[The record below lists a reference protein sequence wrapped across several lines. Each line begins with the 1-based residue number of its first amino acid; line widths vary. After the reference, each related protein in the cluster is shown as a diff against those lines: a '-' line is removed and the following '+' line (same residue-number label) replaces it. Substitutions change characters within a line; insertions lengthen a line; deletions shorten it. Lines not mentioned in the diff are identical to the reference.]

1 MWPRREAGLQEAGL
15 DHVPRCHPGIGGGHR
30 APFRPQGVTV
40 SPSVQARLAMQQPA
54 AIVLGNYIAHE
65 TLRDLPPD
73 VVGMA
78 NDCLLDS
85 LGCLLGGYSLPI
97 AGILDRFLGD
107 AGPSGDVPIAGSNS
121 RTDPGTAAFVQACL
135 INALDFDDIYRKG
148 HPGATVVAAALSVA
162 ARANSCGADVLEA
175 MVVGYE
181 VGGRVA
187 MSLSHT
193 HPRKTVHGHGT
204 WQVFGATATAA
215 KLLKLGARQSAHAI
229 AIAAANAPVA
239 SVMKT
244 VYGSEPTMAKNNF
257 GVAAQTGVNAA
268 FLARNG
274 FEGPLDIFEGE
285 TGFWRMAG
293 ADACDFERLT
303 AGLGRIYEIRE
314 VGFKPYSCCRILQ
327 SSIQASLK
335 AFANAG
341 VDPKDSF
348 HDRLV
353 ITAPPIVCEP
363 PFNNPAPA
371 DIWAVQFSAA
381 YAVAMALLGVEPGP
395 DWFSQE
401 QIRND
406 KAARL
411 VARIELRSDVGRA
424 APNSHHV
431 ACAHLS
437 LKDGRVFD
445 AEVKI
450 AVGEAANPL
459 PRSFLEEKFIKLARR
474 RLGSDRSLALLK
486 TISSIGNIANLEP
499 LFAEACRKF

>member
-1 MWPRREAGLQEAGL
+1 
-15 DHVPRCHPGIGGGHR
+15 
-30 APFRPQGVTV
+30 
-40 SPSVQARLAMQQPA
+40 MQQPA
-54 AIVLGNYIAHE
+54 TTVLGNYIVRE
-65 TLRDLPPD
+65 TFSDLPPD
-73 VVGMA
+73 VVQIA

-97 AGILDRFLGD
+97 AGVLDGFLGD
-107 AGPSGDVPIAGSNS
+107 VGSRGDVPMVGTNHT
-121 RTDPGTAAFVQACL
+121 TDTGTAAFVQACL

-162 ARANSCGADVLEA
+162 AHVNSCGADILEA

-187 MSLSHT
+187 MSLSHL

-204 WQVFGATATAA
+204 WQVFGAAATAS
-215 KLLKLGARQSAHAI
+215 KLLTLDACQSAHAI

-244 VYGSEPTMAKNNF
+244 VYGTEPTMAKNNF
-257 GVAAQTGVNAA
+257 GAAAQTGVNAA
-268 FLARNG
+268 FLAKNG

-293 ADACDFERLT
+293 ADACDVERLT
-303 AGLGRIYEIRE
+303 AGLGRVYEIRE
-314 VGFKPYSCCRILQ
+314 VGFKSYSCCRILQ
-327 SSIQASLK
+327 SSIQASVK
-335 AFANAG
+335 VFATAG
-341 VDPKDSF
+341 VDPKD
-348 HDRLV
+348 HAHERLV

-371 DIWAVQFSAA
+371 DIWAAQFSAP
-381 YAVAMALLGVEPGP
+381 YAVAMALLGIEPGP
-395 DWFSQE
+395 DWFSAE
-401 QIRND
+401 QIHGD
-406 KAARL
+406 AAMRL
-411 VARIELRSDVGRA
+411 MARIELRPDMGK
-424 APNSHHV
+424 PDPHSHHV
-431 ACAHLS
+431 ARAQLS
-437 LKDGRVFD
+437 LKDGRISH

-450 AVGEAANPL
+450 ALGEAANPL

-474 RLGSDRSLALLK
+474 RLGHDRSLALLK
-486 TISSIGNIANLEP
+486 TISSIGSTANLES

>member
-1 MWPRREAGLQEAGL
+1 
-15 DHVPRCHPGIGGGHR
+15 
-30 APFRPQGVTV
+30 
-40 SPSVQARLAMQQPA
+40 MQQPA
-54 AIVLGNYIAHE
+54 AMALGNYIARE
-65 TLRDLPPD
+65 TRADLPPD

-85 LGCLLGGYSLPI
+85 LGCLLGGYSLPV
-97 AGILDRFLGD
+97 AGALDGFLGD
-107 AGPSGDVPIAGSNS
+107 VGSHGAIPIVGTD
-121 RTDPGTAAFVQACL
+121 RTTDPGSAAFVHACL

-162 ARANSCGADVLEA
+162 AHVNSCGADILEA

-187 MSLSHT
+187 MSLSHV
-193 HPRKTVHGHGT
+193 HPRRTVHGHGT
-204 WQVFGATATAA
+204 WQVFGAAATAA
-215 KLLKLGARQSAHAI
+215 KLLKLDARQSAHAI

-244 VYGSEPTMAKNNF
+244 VYGAEPTMAKNNF
-257 GVAAQTGVNAA
+257 GAAAQIGVNAA
-268 FLARNG
+268 FLAKNG

-293 ADACDFERLT
+293 ADACDLERLT
-303 AGLGRIYEIRE
+303 AGLGRVYEIRE

-335 AFANAG
+335 VFATAG
-341 VDPKDSF
+341 VNPKD
-348 HDRLV
+348 HAHERLV
-353 ITAPPIVCEP
+353 ITAPTIVCEP

-371 DIWAVQFSAA
+371 DIWAAQFSAP
-381 YAVAMALLGVEPGP
+381 YAVAMALLGIEPGP
-395 DWFSQE
+395 DWFSEE
-401 QIRND
+401 QIRGD
-406 KAARL
+406 AAARL
-411 VARIELRSDVGRA
+411 IERIELRPDMGKPDR
-424 APNSHHV
+424 NSHHV
-431 ACAHLS
+431 ARAQLS
-437 LKDGRVFD
+437 LKEGRIFH

-450 AVGEAANPL
+450 ALGEAANPL
-459 PRSFLEEKFIKLARR
+459 PRSFLEEKFLKLAER

-486 TISSIGNIANLEP
+486 TISSIGNMSNLEP

>member
-1 MWPRREAGLQEAGL
+1 
-15 DHVPRCHPGIGGGHR
+15 
-30 APFRPQGVTV
+30 
-40 SPSVQARLAMQQPA
+40 MQQPA
-54 AIVLGNYIAHE
+54 AMDLGNYIARE
-65 TLRDLPPD
+65 TLADLPPD

-78 NDCLLDS
+78 HDCLLDS
-85 LGCLLGGYSLPI
+85 LGCLLGGYALPVG
-97 AGILDRFLGD
+97 GILDRFLGD
-107 AGPSGDVPIAGSNS
+107 SGSSGDVPIVGSHRRADS
-121 RTDPGTAAFVQACL
+121 GTAAFVQACL

-148 HPGATVVAAALSVA
+148 HPGATVVAAVLGVA
-162 ARANSCGADVLEA
+162 ARANSSGADVLEA
-175 MVVGYE
+175 IVVGYE
-181 VGGRVA
+181 VSGRVA

-204 WQVFGATATAA
+204 WQVFGAAAAAA
-215 KLLKLGARQSAHAI
+215 KLLKLNARQSAHAI

-257 GVAAQTGVNAA
+257 AAAAQTGVHAA
-268 FLARNG
+268 FLAKNE
-274 FEGPLDIFEGE
+274 FEGPLDIFEGD

-314 VGFKPYSCCRILQ
+314 VGFKPHSCCRILQ

-335 AFANAG
+335 VFANAG
-341 VDPKDSF
+341 ADPKDHL

-371 DIWAVQFSAA
+371 DIWAAQFSAP

-395 DWFSQE
+395 DWFSE
-401 QIRND
+401 ELIHND
-406 KAARL
+406 VVARL
-411 VARIELRSDVGRA
+411 MARIKLRSDTDRTNH
-424 APNSHHV
+424 NSHHT
-431 ACAHLS
+431 ALAQLH
-437 LKDGRVFD
+437 LKDGRIFH

-450 AVGEAANPL
+450 ALGEAANPL
-459 PRSFLEEKFIKLARR
+459 PRSFVEGKFVNLAERW
-474 RLGSDRSLALLK
+474 LGRERSLTLME
-486 TISSIGNIANLEP
+486 TIADIRNRPSIQL
-499 LFAEACRKF
+499 LFAESVPKRPDPTGFDASSAIGRRS

>member
-1 MWPRREAGLQEAGL
+1 
-15 DHVPRCHPGIGGGHR
+15 
-30 APFRPQGVTV
+30 
-40 SPSVQARLAMQQPA
+40 MQQPA
-54 AIVLGNYIAHE
+54 AMVLGNYMARE
-65 TLRDLPPD
+65 TLADLPPD

-85 LGCLLGGYSLPI
+85 LGCLLGGYCLPI
-97 AGILDRFLGD
+97 ASALDGFLGD
-107 AGPSGDVPIAGSNS
+107 VGSRGDVPIVGSNHT
-121 RTDPGTAAFVQACL
+121 TDPGTAAFVQACL

-162 ARANSCGADVLEA
+162 AHINSCGTDILEA

-181 VGGRVA
+181 IGGRVA

-204 WQVFGATATAA
+204 WQVFGAAATAA
-215 KLLKLGARQSAHAI
+215 KLLKLDAQQSAYAI

-244 VYGSEPTMAKNNF
+244 VYGTEPSMAKNNF
-257 GVAAQTGVNAA
+257 GAAAQVGVNAA
-268 FLARNG
+268 FLAKNG

-293 ADACDFERLT
+293 ADACDLEKLT
-303 AGLGRIYEIRE
+303 AGLGQIYEIRE

-335 AFANAG
+335 AFATAG
-341 VDPKDSF
+341 VDPKD
-348 HDRLV
+348 HAHERLV

-371 DIWAVQFSAA
+371 DIWAAQFSAP

-395 DWFSQE
+395 DWFSE
-401 QIRND
+401 VQIRGD
-406 KAARL
+406 AAMRL
-411 VARIELRSDVGRA
+411 MARIELRPDMGKPD
-424 APNSHHV
+424 PNSHHV
-431 ACAHLS
+431 ARAQLS
-437 LKDGRVFD
+437 LKDGRIFHS
-445 AEVKI
+445 EVTI
-450 AVGEAANPL
+450 ALGEAANPL
-459 PRSFLEEKFIKLARR
+459 PRSCLEEKFIKLARR
-474 RLGSDRSLALLK
+474 RLGHDRSLALLK
-486 TISSIGNIANLEP
+486 TISSIGNTANLEP

>member
-1 MWPRREAGLQEAGL
+1 
-15 DHVPRCHPGIGGGHR
+15 
-30 APFRPQGVTV
+30 
-40 SPSVQARLAMQQPA
+40 MQQPA
-54 AIVLGNYIAHE
+54 AIVLGNYIARE
-65 TLRDLPPD
+65 NLGDLPPD

-85 LGCLLGGYSLPI
+85 LGCLLGGYAVPI
-97 AGILDRFLGD
+97 AGILDGFLGD
-107 AGPSGDVPIAGSNS
+107 VAPRGDVPIAGSNR
-121 RTDPGTAAFVQACL
+121 RTDPGTAAFIQACL

-162 ARANSCGADVLEA
+162 ARLDSCGADVLEA

-181 VGGRVA
+181 VGGQVA

-193 HPRKTVHGHGT
+193 HPRKAVHGHGT
-204 WQVFGATATAA
+204 WQVFGAAATAA
-215 KLLKLGARQSAHAI
+215 KLLKLDALKSAHAI

-274 FEGPLDIFEGE
+274 FEGPLDIFEGD

-293 ADACDFERLT
+293 ADACDLERLT

-327 SSIQASLK
+327 SSIQASVK
-335 AFANAG
+335 TFANAG
-341 VDPKDSF
+341 VDPKDHA

-363 PFNNPAPA
+363 PFNNPRPV
-371 DIWAVQFSAA
+371 DIWAAQFSAP

-395 DWFSQE
+395 DWFSE
-401 QIRND
+401 GQIRNEE
-406 KAARL
+406 AARL
-411 VARIELRSDVGRA
+411 MARIELRPDTGRA
-424 APNSHHV
+424 NPSSHHI
-431 ACAHLS
+431 ACAQLS
-437 LKDGRVFD
+437 LKDGRIFH
-445 AEVKI
+445 AGVKI
-450 AVGEAANPL
+450 ALGEAANPL
-459 PRSFLEEKFIKLARR
+459 PRSFLEEKFIKLAERK
-474 RLGSDRSLALLK
+474 LGTERAVELLRSIANIGTASSVRPLFGETIPESLA
-486 TISSIGNIANLEP
+486 GADP
-499 LFAEACRKF
+499 A

>member
-1 MWPRREAGLQEAGL
+1 
-15 DHVPRCHPGIGGGHR
+15 
-30 APFRPQGVTV
+30 
-40 SPSVQARLAMQQPA
+40 MQQPA
-54 AIVLGNYIAHE
+54 AMVLGNYIARE
-65 TLRDLPPD
+65 NLGDLPPD
-73 VVGMA
+73 VVETA
-78 NDCLLDS
+78 NYCLLDS

-97 AGILDRFLGD
+97 AGMLDGFLSDVG
-107 AGPSGDVPIAGSNS
+107 ACGVVPIVGSNS
-121 RTDPGTAAFVQACL
+121 KTDPGTAAFVQACL

-162 ARANSCGADVLEA
+162 ARLNSRGADVLEA

-181 VGGRVA
+181 VSGRVA

-193 HPRKTVHGHGT
+193 HPRKMVHGHGT
-204 WQVFGATATAA
+204 WQAFGAAA
-215 KLLKLGARQSAHAI
+215 AASKLLKLDAPQSAHAI
-229 AIAAANAPVA
+229 AIAAVNAPVA

-244 VYGSEPTMAKNNF
+244 VYGTKPTMAKNNF
-257 GVAAQTGVNAA
+257 GVAAQVGVNAA
-268 FLARNG
+268 FLAKNG

-341 VDPKDSF
+341 VDPRGHSHEK
-348 HDRLV
+348 LV

-371 DIWAVQFSAA
+371 NIWAAQFSAP

-395 DWFSQE
+395 DWFSE
-401 QIRND
+401 GQIRNEE
-406 KAARL
+406 AARL
-411 VARIELRSDVGRA
+411 MARIELQADKGRVSLH
-424 APNSHHV
+424 SHHI
-431 ACAHLS
+431 ARAQLH
-437 LKDGRVFD
+437 LKDARVFE

-450 AVGEAANPL
+450 ALGEAANPL
-459 PRSFLEEKFIKLARR
+459 PRSFLEEKFVKLAES
-474 RLGSDRSLALLK
+474 RLGIERSLALLK
-486 TISSIGNIANLEP
+486 AISSLNSMASVQS
-499 LFAEACRKF
+499 LFAESVPE

>member
-1 MWPRREAGLQEAGL
+1 
-15 DHVPRCHPGIGGGHR
+15 
-30 APFRPQGVTV
+30 
-40 SPSVQARLAMQQPA
+40 MQQPA
-54 AIVLGNYIAHE
+54 AMVLGNYIARE
-65 TLRDLPPD
+65 THADLPPD
-73 VVGMA
+73 VIQIA
-78 NDCLLDS
+78 NNCLLDS
-85 LGCLLGGYSLPI
+85 LGCLLGGYCLPI
-97 AGILDRFLGD
+97 AGVLDGFLGD
-107 AGPSGDVPIAGSNS
+107 VGSRGDAPIIGTN
-121 RTDPGTAAFVQACL
+121 RTTDPGTAAFVQACL

-162 ARANSCGADVLEA
+162 AHVNSCGTDILEA

-204 WQVFGATATAA
+204 WQVFGAAA
-215 KLLKLGARQSAHAI
+215 AASKLLKLDARQSAHAI

-244 VYGSEPTMAKNNF
+244 VYGTEPTMTKNNF
-257 GVAAQTGVNAA
+257 GAAAQTGVNAA

-274 FEGPLDIFEGE
+274 FEGPLDVFEGE

-293 ADACDFERLT
+293 ADACDLENLT
-303 AGLGRIYEIRE
+303 SGLGRVYEIRE
-314 VGFKPYSCCRILQ
+314 VGFKPYSCCRIVQ

-335 AFANAG
+335 VFATVG
-341 VDPKDSF
+341 VDPKD
-348 HDRLV
+348 HAHERLV

-371 DIWAVQFSAA
+371 DIWAAQFSAP
-381 YAVAMALLGVEPGP
+381 YAVAMALLGIEPGP
-395 DWFSQE
+395 NWFSEE
-401 QIRND
+401 QIRSD
-406 KAARL
+406 AAMRL
-411 VARIELRSDVGRA
+411 MARIELRPDMGKPDPHSQ
-424 APNSHHV
+424 HV
-431 ACAHLS
+431 ARAQLS
-437 LKDGRVFD
+437 LRDGQIFH

-450 AVGEAANPL
+450 ALGEAANPL

-474 RLGSDRSLALLK
+474 RLGHDRSLALLK
-486 TISSIGNIANLEP
+486 NISSIGTMANLEP

>member
-1 MWPRREAGLQEAGL
+1 
-15 DHVPRCHPGIGGGHR
+15 
-30 APFRPQGVTV
+30 
-40 SPSVQARLAMQQPA
+40 MQKPA
-54 AIVLGNYIAHE
+54 TTVLGNYIARE
-65 TLRDLPPD
+65 TFSDLPPD
-73 VVGMA
+73 VIGIA

-97 AGILDRFLGD
+97 AGALDGFLGD
-107 AGPSGDVPIAGSNS
+107 VGSRGDVPIIGTN
-121 RTDPGTAAFVQACL
+121 RTTDPGTAAFVQACL

-162 ARANSCGADVLEA
+162 AHVKSCGTDILEA

-181 VGGRVA
+181 VAGRVA

-204 WQVFGATATAA
+204 WQVFGAAA
-215 KLLKLGARQSAHAI
+215 AAGKLLKLDARQSGHAL

-244 VYGSEPTMAKNNF
+244 VYGTEPTMAKNNF
-257 GVAAQTGVNAA
+257 GSAAQTGVNAA
-268 FLARNG
+268 LLAKNG
-274 FEGPLDIFEGE
+274 FEGPLDIFEGD

-293 ADACDFERLT
+293 ADACDVEWLT
-303 AGLGRIYEIRE
+303 AGLGRVYEIRE

-335 AFANAG
+335 AFATAG
-341 VDPKDSF
+341 VDPKD
-348 HDRLV
+348 HAHERLV

-371 DIWAVQFSAA
+371 DIWPAQFSAP
-381 YAVAMALLGVEPGP
+381 YAVAMALLGIEPGP
-395 DWFSQE
+395 DWFSEE
-401 QIRND
+401 QVRGD
-406 KAARL
+406 AAMRL
-411 VARIELRSDVGRA
+411 MARIELRPDMGKPA
-424 APNSHHV
+424 DSHHV
-431 ACAHLS
+431 ARAQLS
-437 LKDGRVFD
+437 LKDGRIFH

-450 AVGEAANPL
+450 ALGEAANPL

-474 RLGSDRSLALLK
+474 RLGHDRSLALLK
-486 TISSIGNIANLEP
+486 TISSIGNTANLEP

>member
-1 MWPRREAGLQEAGL
+1 
-15 DHVPRCHPGIGGGHR
+15 
-30 APFRPQGVTV
+30 
-40 SPSVQARLAMQQPA
+40 MQQPA
-54 AIVLGNYIAHE
+54 AMVLGNYIARE
-65 TLRDLPPD
+65 TLADLPPD

-97 AGILDRFLGD
+97 AGVLDGFLDNVG
-107 AGPSGDVPIAGSNS
+107 SRGDVPILGSNHT
-121 RTDPGTAAFVQACL
+121 TDPGTAAFVHACL

-162 ARANSCGADVLEA
+162 ARISSRGADILEA

-187 MSLSHT
+187 MSLSHV

-204 WQVFGATATAA
+204 WQVFGAAATAA
-215 KLLKLGARQSAHAI
+215 KLLKLDARQSAHAI

-244 VYGSEPTMAKNNF
+244 VYGTEPSMAKNNF
-257 GVAAQTGVNAA
+257 GAAAQTGVNAA
-268 FLARNG
+268 LLAKNG

-285 TGFWRMAG
+285 NGFWRMAG
-293 ADACDFERLT
+293 ADACDVERLT
-303 AGLGRIYEIRE
+303 AGLGQVYEIRE

-327 SSIQASLK
+327 SSIQASVN

-341 VDPKDSF
+341 VDPKD
-348 HDRLV
+348 HAHEQLV

-371 DIWAVQFSAA
+371 DIWAAQFSAP
-381 YAVAMALLGVEPGP
+381 YAVAMALLGIEPGP
-395 DWFSQE
+395 DWFSEE
-401 QIRND
+401 QIRSD
-406 KAARL
+406 AAARL
-411 VARIELRSDVGRA
+411 TARIELRPDMGKPV
-424 APNSHHV
+424 PNSHHV
-431 ACAHLS
+431 ARAQLS
-437 LKDGRVFD
+437 LKDGRIFH

-450 AVGEAANPL
+450 GLGEAANPL
-459 PRSFLEEKFIKLARR
+459 PRSFLEEKFLKLAERR
-474 RLGSDRSLALLK
+474 FGSDRSLALLK
-486 TISSIGNIANLEP
+486 VISGIGNMASLQP
-499 LFAEACRKF
+499 LFTASVPEIPGSGSFGEKPRDVLLVR